1 MKLIYAAQLLLPLLL
16 VLWMLIVPPRSTLGL
31 VAQVVASMV
40 MLFAL
45 AHIGIWMFPP
55 WWTPHAAAGLLAVVV
70 AWRVWRRRPVD
81 RLPKGVAGWLAV
93 LVLAGLGAYATML
106 ATRAV
111 HGARAPHEP
120 TVALTFPLGGA
131 TFLVASGG
139 TDWLVNAHRESMLS
153 ADPRFKPWRGNGH
166 AVDLV
171 AVDGAGLRAPGIMPT
186 DPSLYRIFG
195 MPVSAPCAGSV
206 VLAVDGLPDMTVPE
220 HDRKNLAGNHV
231 LLACG
236 DVHVVLAH
244 LRQGSVAVRSGD
256 AVALGQRLGAVGN
269 SGGSDEPH
277 LHIHAQRPGPADAPM
292 GGDPLPARFDG
303 RFLVRGDR
311 VQVP

>member
-16 VLWMLIVPPRSTLGL
+16 VLWILIVPPHNTLGL
-31 VAQVVASMV
+31 VVQMVASAA

-55 WWTPHAAAGLLAVVV
+55 WWTPHAAAGLLAAIV
-70 AWRVWRRRPVD
+70 AWRVWRRRPEH
-81 RLPKGVAGWLAV
+81 RLPKGVAGWAVV
-93 LVLAGLGAYATML
+93 LVFAGLGGYATML
-106 ATRAV
+106 ATRALA
-111 HGARAPHEP
+111 GAWVPQEP
-120 TVALTFPLGGA
+120 VVALAFPLTGG

-139 TDWLVNAHRESMLS
+139 TDLLVNAHRESMLS

-171 AVDGAGLRAPGIMPT
+171 AIDGAGLRAPGLMPA

-195 MPVSAPCAGSV
+195 MPVRAPCAGRV
-206 VLAVDGLPDMTVPE
+206 IVAVDGLPDMTVPE
-220 HDRKNLAGNHV
+220 YDRKHLAGNHV
-231 LLACG
+231 MLACG
-236 DVHVVLAH
+236 DVHVALAH
-244 LRQGSVAVRSGD
+244 LRQGSVVVRSGD
-256 AVALGQRLGAVGN
+256 AVTLGQRLGAVGN

-292 GGDPLPARFDG
+292 GGEPVPASFDG

-311 VQVP
+311 IQRH